1 MVSSLT
7 RSLFTQANRQMRE
20 QQERGGKTGSE
31 GSGDTGQRK
40 VRTKKITEEKMN
52 RLEIDWRSYIYTS
65 ISVSVPSIYVFNATV
80 VTGDVVDLHVTL
92 SSEEAAATWL
102 FLTKVTLADGL
113 ALHGH
118 QT

>member
-1 MVSSLT
+1 M
-7 RSLFTQANRQMRE
+7 
-20 QQERGGKTGSE
+20 
-31 GSGDTGQRK
+31 
-40 VRTKKITEEKMN
+40 
-52 RLEIDWRSYIYTS
+52 
-65 ISVSVPSIYVFNATV
+65 PSIYVFNATV

-92 SSEEAAATWL
+92 SSEEAAVTWL

>member
-7 RSLFTQANRQMRE
+7 RSLLTQANRQMRE

-52 RLEIDWRSYIYTS
+52 RLEIIYLYIY
-65 ISVSVPSIYVFNATV
+65 ICICAIYICF
-80 VTGDVVDLHVTL
+80 
-92 SSEEAAATWL
+92 
-102 FLTKVTLADGL
+102 
-113 ALHGH
+113 
-118 QT
+118 